1 MFDLQSFTTV
11 SILLTLIH
19 ILGIFAAI
27 DAIMKSR
34 TSQGAIAWM
43 LLLIL
48 VPYLAFPFYW
58 IFGRSKFQGYVN
70 TRRIRA
76 KDIKDNTQTFRAVDP
91 DVIADFH
98 EQPEKLVLERLADF
112 PYTHSNSIRL
122 LVNGE
127 ATFDAIYE
135 MIAGAKEY
143 VLFQTYI
150 FRDDGV
156 GRRFAELLKRKASE
170 GVAIYFLYDE
180 IGSYQLSRKFLH
192 ELRDASIKVLPF
204 HTTRGKGNRFQL
216 NFRNHRKI
224 IVVDGKLA
232 AVGGHN
238 FGDEYLG
245 LSERFG
251 PWRDTHIRIHGP
263 AVQAVQ
269 WSFLEDWYWASG
281 NSLNVNWE
289 EEPSEDGDEVA
300 LVIPMGPADTIE
312 TCGLFFVHA
321 INSAQKRIWIASPYF
336 VPDKQ
341 VICALQLAALRGCD
355 VRIMLPERP
364 DHLLV
369 YLSSFHFISETAI
382 ADRITFYRYQP
393 GFLHQKVLLVDD
405 EMAAVGTANLDN
417 RSFRLNFEIMVVV
430 EGGEFAHSVEE
441 MLLQDF
447 KHCREVDPQEIQKR
461 SFWFQLAVSGS
472 RLMSPIQ

>member
-1 MFDLQSFTTV
+1 MFDMQSFTIV
-11 SILLTLIH
+11 SILLTLTH
-19 ILGIFAAI
+19 ILGLFAAI

-34 TSQGAIAWM
+34 TSQGAIAWI
-43 LLLIL
+43 LLLVL
-48 VPYLAFPFYW
+48 VPYFSLPFYW

-76 KDIKDNTQTFRAVDP
+76 KNIKDNTQTFRAVSP

-127 ATFDAIYE
+127 ATFDATYE
-135 MIAGAKEY
+135 MISAATQY

-150 FRDDGV
+150 FREDGV
-156 GRRFAELLKRKASE
+156 GKRFAELLKRKAQE

-180 IGSYQLSRKFLH
+180 IGSYQLTRKFLH
-192 ELRDASIKVLPF
+192 ELSEAQINVRPF

-224 IVVDGKLA
+224 VVVDGKA
-232 AVGGHN
+232 ATVGGLN

-245 LSERFG
+245 LSKRFG
-251 PWRDTHIRIHGP
+251 PWRDTHIRIDGP

-281 NSLNVNWE
+281 DSINVNWE
-289 EEPSEDGDEVA
+289 EEPAKDGDEVA

-321 INSAQKRIWIASPYF
+321 INSAQRRIWIASPYF

-369 YLSSFHFISETAI
+369 YLSSFHFIAETAI

-393 GFLHQKVLLVDD
+393 GFLHQKVLLIDD
-405 EMAAVGTANLDN
+405 DMAAVGTANLDN
-417 RSFRLNFEIMVVV
+417 RSFRLNFEIMVAIV
-430 EGGEFAHSVEE
+430 GEKFAHSIEA
-441 MLLQDF
+441 MLLEDF
-447 KHCREVDPQEIQKR
+447 KQCREVDPEEIQKR
-461 SFWFQLAVSGS
+461 SFWFQLAVSSS

>member
-1 MFDLQSFTTV
+1 MLDLQSLTIV
-11 SILLTLIH
+11 SVLVTITH
-19 ILGIFAAI
+19 ILGLFAAI
-27 DAIMKSR
+27 DAIMKAR
-34 TSQGAIAWM
+34 TSQGAIAW
-43 LLLIL
+43 LLLLVL
-48 VPYLAFPFYW
+48 VPYVSLPFYW

-70 TRRIRA
+70 TRRIRSLNM
-76 KDIKDNTQTFRAVDP
+76 KEHTQTFRAVDP
-91 DVIADFH
+91 KMVADF
-98 EQPEKLVLERLADF
+98 ESRPSMMVLERLADF

-135 MIAGAKEY
+135 AISNAKEY

-150 FRDDGV
+150 FREDGLGERFRELLVRKAKEGV
-156 GRRFAELLKRKASE
+156 G
-170 GVAIYFLYDE
+170 IYFLYDE
-180 IGSYQLSRKFLH
+180 IGSYQLTRRFLNH
-192 ELRDASIKVLPF
+192 LREEGIHVRAF

-224 IVVDGKLA
+224 VVVDGHLA

-245 LSERFG
+245 LSPKIG
-251 PWRDTHIRIHGP
+251 PWRDTHIIIQGP

-269 WSFLEDWYWASG
+269 WSFLEDWYWAAG
-281 NSLNVNWE
+281 ETPEVNWTE
-289 EEPSEDGDEVA
+289 APATDADEVA
-300 LVIPMGPADTIE
+300 VVVPMGPADTIE

-321 INSAQKRIWIASPYF
+321 INSARKRIWIASPYF

-369 YLSSFHFISETAI
+369 YLSSFHFIYETAI
-382 ADRITFYRYQP
+382 ADRIRFYRYQP

-405 EMAAVGTANLDN
+405 EIAAVGTANLDN
-417 RSFRLNFEIMVVV
+417 RSFRLNFEIMVAVV
-430 EGGEFAHSVEE
+430 STDFAKSVEE
-441 MLLQDF
+441 MLLADF
-447 KHCREVDPQEIQKR
+447 EHCCEVDPNEIQRR

>member
-1 MFDLQSFTTV
+1 MELNIYTIIGIALPIFHLMGLFTAV
-11 SILLTLIH
+11 
-19 ILGIFAAI
+19 

-34 TSQGAIAWM
+34 TSQGAIGWA
-43 LLLIL
+43 LLLIFI
-48 VPYLAFPFYW
+48 PYIALPFYW

-70 TRRIRA
+70 TRRIRSRSM
-76 KDIKDNTQTFRAVDP
+76 KDNTQTFRVVDSS
-91 DVIADFH
+91 VVADFEH
-98 EQPEKLVLERLADF
+98 HPELLVLERLADF

-122 LVNGE
+122 LVNGQ
-127 ATFDAIYE
+127 ATFDAIYDAIE
-135 MIAGAKEY
+135 AAKEY
-143 VLFQTYI
+143 VLLQTYI
-150 FRDDGV
+150 FRDDGI
-156 GRRFAELLKRKASE
+156 GERFREQLTRKAGE
-170 GVAIYFLYDE
+170 GVQIYFLYDE
-180 IGSYQLSRKFLH
+180 IGSYQLSRKFID
-192 ELRDASIKVLPF
+192 ELRDAGIHVSAF

-224 IVVDGKLA
+224 VVVDGKVA

-245 LSERFG
+245 LSKKFG
-251 PWRDTHIRIHGP
+251 PWRDTHIEIRGP
-263 AVQAVQ
+263 AVQAIQ

-281 NSLNVNWE
+281 QTPTVNWN
-289 EEPSEDGDEVA
+289 EEPSEEAPHSA
-300 LVIPMGPADTIE
+300 LVIPMSPADELE

-321 INSAQKRIWIASPYF
+321 INMARRRIWIASPYF

-382 ADRITFYRYQP
+382 ADRISFYRYQP

-405 EMAAVGTANLDN
+405 QFAAVGTANLDN
-417 RSFRLNFEIMVVV
+417 RSFRLNFEMMVAIVSHS
-430 EGGEFAHSVEE
+430 FAKSIED
-441 MLLQDF
+441 MLLADF
-447 KHCREVDPQEIQKR
+447 EHCRKVDPHELEER
-461 SFWFQLAVSGS
+461 SFWFRLAVSGS

>member
-1 MFDLQSFTTV
+1 MLDIQSLTIFSV
-11 SILLTLIH
+11 LLTITH

-27 DAIMKSR
+27 DAVINSR
-34 TSQGAIAWM
+34 TAQGAIAWILL
-43 LLLIL
+43 LLLI
-48 VPYLAFPFYW
+48 PYLTLPFYW
-58 IFGRSKFQGYVN
+58 VFGRNKFQGYVN
-70 TRRIRA
+70 SRRIRSHS
-76 KDIKDNTQTFRAVDP
+76 IKQHTQTFRAVAP
-91 DVIADFH
+91 EVIADFQD
-98 EQPEKLVLERLADF
+98 QPGLLVLERLADF
-112 PYTHSNSIRL
+112 PYTHSNSVRL

-135 MIAGAKEY
+135 AISDAKEY

-150 FRDDGV
+150 YRDDGV
-156 GRRFAELLKRKASE
+156 GKRFRDLLIEKAKQ
-170 GVAIYFLYDE
+170 GIAIYFLYDE
-180 IGSYQLSRKFLH
+180 IGSYQLSWHFLQ
-192 ELRDASIKVLPF
+192 ELRDASIKVRAF

-224 IVVDGKLA
+224 VVVDGKVA

-245 LSERFG
+245 LSKQFG
-251 PWRDTHIRIHGP
+251 PWRDTHIRIEGP

-269 WSFLEDWYWASG
+269 WSFLEDWHWASG
-281 NSLNVNWE
+281 DTLEVNWNE
-289 EEPSEDGDEVA
+289 STAPDSDQIA
-300 LVIPMGPADTIE
+300 LVIPMGPADDVE

-321 INSAQKRIWIASPYF
+321 INSARRRIWIASPYF

-355 VRIMLPERP
+355 VRIILPEKP

-369 YLSSFHFISETAI
+369 YLSSFYFIQETAI
-382 ADRITFYRYQP
+382 SDRIRFFRYQP
-393 GFLHQKVLLVDD
+393 GFLHQKVILVDD
-405 EMAAVGTANLDN
+405 EIAAVGTANLDN
-417 RSFRLNFEIMVVV
+417 RSFRLNFEIMVTVV
-430 EGGEFAHSVEE
+430 SRDFAESVEA
-441 MLLQDF
+441 MLLDDF
-447 KHCREVDPQEIQKR
+447 EQCREVDPDEVKQR

>member
-1 MFDLQSFTTV
+1 MV
-11 SILLTLIH
+11 SLLLTLIH
-19 ILGIFAAI
+19 ILGLFAAI

-48 VPYLAFPFYW
+48 IPYIAFPFYW

-76 KDIKDNTQTFRAVDP
+76 KDIKQNTQTFRAVDP

-98 EQPEKLVLERLADF
+98 EDPEKLVLERLADF
-112 PYTHSNSIRL
+112 PYTHSNSIQV
-122 LVNGE
+122 LVDGE

-135 MIAGAKEY
+135 MISASKEY

-150 FRDDGV
+150 FREDSV
-156 GRRFAELLKRKASE
+156 GKRFAELLKRKAQE

-180 IGSYQLSRKFLH
+180 IGSYQLTRKFLNT
-192 ELRDASIKVLPF
+192 LRDEGIHVRAF

-224 IVVDGKLA
+224 IVVDGKVA
-232 AVGGHN
+232 AVGGIN

-245 LSERFG
+245 LSKRFG

-263 AVQAVQ
+263 AAQAVQ

-281 NSLNVNWE
+281 NTLNVNWE
-289 EEPSEDGDEVA
+289 EEVAEDGNEVA

-321 INSAQKRIWIASPYF
+321 INSAQRRIWIASPYF

-369 YLSSFHFISETAI
+369 YLSSFHFIAETAI

-405 EMAAVGTANLDN
+405 EMAAIGTANLDN
-417 RSFRLNFEIMVVV
+417 RSFRLNFEIMVAVM
-430 EGGEFAHSVEE
+430 GGHFAHSVEA
-441 MLLQDF
+441 MLLEDF
-447 KHCREVDPQEIQKR
+447 KHCRKVDPQEIEKR

-472 RLMSPIQ
+472 RLLSPVQ

>member
-1 MFDLQSFTTV
+1 MFDLHSFTMV
-11 SILLTLIH
+11 SLLLTLIH
-19 ILGIFAAI
+19 ILGLFAAI

-48 VPYLAFPFYW
+48 VPYIAFPFYW

-76 KDIKDNTQTFRAVDP
+76 KDIKNHTQTFRAVNP

-98 EQPEKLVLERLADF
+98 GQPGKLVLERLADF
-112 PYTHSNSIRL
+112 PYTHSNSIQL

-135 MIAGAKEY
+135 MMSAATEY
-143 VLFQTYI
+143 ILFQTYI

-156 GRRFAELLKRKASE
+156 GKRFSELLTRKAKE
-170 GVAIYFLYDE
+170 GVAVYFLYDE
-180 IGSYQLSRKFLH
+180 IGSYQLTHKFLH
-192 ELRDASIKVLPF
+192 ELREAGIKVRAF

-224 IVVDGKLA
+224 VVIDGKVA
-232 AVGGHN
+232 AVGGIN

-245 LSERFG
+245 LSKRFG
-251 PWRDTHIRIHGP
+251 AWRDTHLRIHGP
-263 AVQAVQ
+263 AAQAVQ

-281 NSLNVNWE
+281 DTLNVNWE
-289 EEPSEDGDEVA
+289 EEPAEDGNEVA
-300 LVIPMGPADTIE
+300 LVIPMGPADPIE

-321 INSAQKRIWIASPYF
+321 INSAQRRIWIASPYF

-382 ADRITFYRYQP
+382 EDRITFYRYQP

-417 RSFRLNFEIMVVV
+417 RSFRLNFEIMVAVV
-430 EGGEFAHSVEE
+430 GSHFAQSVEA
-441 MLLQDF
+441 MLLEDF

-461 SFWFQLAVSGS
+461 SFWFQLGVSGS